1 MTIKERLIQVVLRGK
16 DELSGEAAKGSEAL
30 DELRVAGEQL
40 QETLGQAEGA
50 ARLANQLDATRTTA
64 ERAQAAYAKAQDDV
78 ARLRGELDAAPSTK
92 GIEAALKNAEKN
104 AREASREVRKL
115 SADLQSSPG
124 DAGIAAAL
132 KEAERYANETGAEVA
147 KLRTDLDRVPTNTG
161 LTAALKEAE
170 RNSRAVGREVDR
182 LREAEARL
190 EDQARGAGLATDNL
204 SAEQNRL
211 QREVTEAKE
220 AIKANG
226 IATDQLRTSS
236 AAAARAALD
245 LEKRQQAAAAQA
257 REILGGQQQL
267 NESTATYGERLRSTA
282 RSMAAY
288 VAGYFAIEAAV
299 SAVRSGITA
308 MLQAGDKT
316 ERLGNQME
324 AMMGSIKGGEQATA
338 WIKDFAKTTP
348 LAVAD
353 VTEAFAQLKTFG
365 VDPMGGA
372 LQALVDQNEKLG
384 GGQDRLLGLVTA
396 VGQAWG
402 KQKLQTEEILQ
413 LVERGVP
420 AWDMLSTVTG
430 KNTAQ
435 LMDMAS
441 AGQLGREA
449 ITGLLDEMARSAS
462 GAAADNMSTL
472 TGLTSQLGDVWQGFL
487 SKVADSGALDYAKG
501 RMQALLDTIE
511 RMGADGSL
519 DAMAKGWSDRI
530 VALASSIE
538 GAGQWVARHA
548 GELKALGAAYAAFK
562 IAGMVSSM
570 VEWGTSVQR
579 SSLQL
584 RAMTVETTAATAATL
599 RLSAAQKASAVG
611 SAALSKVGSAGAAAA
626 ASIFPLVTRL
636 NLYAAAAYMAAE
648 GGEWLG
654 EKLGSMS
661 QAAKDAE
668 AAIERNKQ
676 QMLEQYEQAL
686 QTAQGMKVVTDVQVK
701 STAELRKA
709 SDSEREGYSERLKAL
724 EEYQK
729 AQLKTAIYGKE
740 AGKVTEQEYQKAA
753 AALAST
759 RKALADLE
767 PAAKAA
773 ADALKG
779 DLTTG
784 ALGLVEKFNELKR
797 SGKDVDEVLAEL
809 GKGFDPRNA
818 EQLRDMGQT
827 LQYLGQYGVLSGD
840 QIQQFLSERLEK
852 LSGEELVRLQQV
864 AQQVFTGMGRDA
876 QALGL
881 TMDASLN
888 TALAKLGLDLEQIN
902 TGFDKGTRDIIDGF
916 DQVIAQTAASGKSAE
931 DSARIIVAAFQS
943 AREKIDDPDALK
955 QLEGAYKAWQGTSTE
970 AAMAARSRMS
980 ELQTE
985 AKESAKAITGME
997 DALTKVGA
1005 AANAMELANIGV
1017 AASRAFHEGRMSA
1030 EQYAK
1035 VQDAIKAKYT
1045 ELGTAAREAG
1055 QAAEQSA
1062 EQGTKSQQMYNAAL
1076 EDSILTSEELRRIS
1090 GQRME
1095 EERRAS
1101 GELMEMQRQGQ
1112 VVVER
1117 DMSAMEGFFGG
1128 VMSRAREPLAT
1139 MSAAALEMFDRLRGI
1154 NSVSVGIDTSGL
1166 EATRASLRGV
1176 SDELA
1181 SVKMAQTEL
1190 LSKSNTGFSKWS
1202 LDIQSASLQTQQA
1215 FLGQKAS
1222 LQSLMERYQSG
1233 EMSLKSFTGAAKGA
1247 ASSLNLLDDSDLS
1260 SLESAIASAE
1270 QRMQALGDSTRN
1282 TLEGLQSEL
1291 DQLQGREDQVEA
1303 RRFAQRRREL
1313 EAQREEASA
1322 AGNNQAVA
1330 DMTRAIALLRE
1341 VEAET
1346 AQQRFAKQVQ
1356 AQQPQPAAAPA
1367 AAPAQQP
1374 ATVIRLETTRGA
1386 RVDVSVPQ
1394 GQQTQL
1400 LEILAEAGLRTT

>member
-1 MTIKERLIQVVLRGK
+1 M
-16 DELSGEAAKGSEAL
+16 
-30 DELRVAGEQL
+30 
-40 QETLGQAEGA
+40 
-50 ARLANQLDATRTTA
+50 
-64 ERAQAAYAKAQDDV
+64 
-78 ARLRGELDAAPSTK
+78 
-92 GIEAALKNAEKN
+92 
-104 AREASREVRKL
+104 
-115 SADLQSSPG
+115 
-124 DAGIAAAL
+124 
-132 KEAERYANETGAEVA
+132 
-147 KLRTDLDRVPTNTG
+147 
-161 LTAALKEAE
+161 
-170 RNSRAVGREVDR
+170 
-182 LREAEARL
+182 
-190 EDQARGAGLATDNL
+190 
-204 SAEQNRL
+204 
-211 QREVTEAKE
+211 
-220 AIKANG
+220 
-226 IATDQLRTSS
+226 
-236 AAAARAALD
+236 
-245 LEKRQQAAAAQA
+245 
-257 REILGGQQQL
+257 
-267 NESTATYGERLRSTA
+267 
-282 RSMAAY
+282 
-288 VAGYFAIEAAV
+288 
-299 SAVRSGITA
+299 
-308 MLQAGDKT
+308 
-316 ERLGNQME
+316 
-324 AMMGSIKGGEQATA
+324 
-338 WIKDFAKTTP
+338 
-348 LAVAD
+348 
-353 VTEAFAQLKTFG
+353 
-365 VDPMGGA
+365 
-372 LQALVDQNEKLG
+372 
-384 GGQDRLLGLVTA
+384 
-396 VGQAWG
+396 
-402 KQKLQTEEILQ
+402 
-413 LVERGVP
+413 
-420 AWDMLSTVTG
+420 
-430 KNTAQ
+430 
-435 LMDMAS
+435 
-441 AGQLGREA
+441 
-449 ITGLLDEMARSAS
+449 
-462 GAAADNMSTL
+462 
-472 TGLTSQLGDVWQGFL
+472 
-487 SKVADSGALDYAKG
+487 
-501 RMQALLDTIE
+501 
-511 RMGADGSL
+511 
-519 DAMAKGWSDRI
+519 
-530 VALASSIE
+530 
-538 GAGQWVARHA
+538 
-548 GELKALGAAYAAFK
+548 
-562 IAGMVSSM
+562 
-570 VEWGTSVQR
+570 
-579 SSLQL
+579 
-584 RAMTVETTAATAATL
+584 
-599 RLSAAQKASAVG
+599 
-611 SAALSKVGSAGAAAA
+611 
-626 ASIFPLVTRL
+626 
-636 NLYAAAAYMAAE
+636 
-648 GGEWLG
+648 
-654 EKLGSMS
+654 
-661 QAAKDAE
+661 
-668 AAIERNKQ
+668 
-676 QMLEQYEQAL
+676 
-686 QTAQGMKVVTDVQVK
+686 
-701 STAELRKA
+701 
-709 SDSEREGYSERLKAL
+709 
-724 EEYQK
+724 
-729 AQLKTAIYGKE
+729 
-740 AGKVTEQEYQKAA
+740 
-753 AALAST
+753 
-759 RKALADLE
+759 
-767 PAAKAA
+767 
-773 ADALKG
+773 
-779 DLTTG
+779 
-784 ALGLVEKFNELKR
+784 
-797 SGKDVDEVLAEL
+797 
-809 GKGFDPRNA
+809 
-818 EQLRDMGQT
+818 
-827 LQYLGQYGVLSGD
+827 
-840 QIQQFLSERLEK
+840 
-852 LSGEELVRLQQV
+852 RLQQV